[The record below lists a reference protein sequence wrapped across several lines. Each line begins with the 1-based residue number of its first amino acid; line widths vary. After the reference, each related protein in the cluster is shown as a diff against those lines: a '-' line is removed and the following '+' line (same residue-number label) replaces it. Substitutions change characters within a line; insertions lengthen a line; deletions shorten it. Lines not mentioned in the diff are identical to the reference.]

1 MVMTT
6 GQDNN
11 DGKDDNSEDDGN
23 DGKDDWQG
31 R

>member
-1 MVMTT
+1 MAKTMSK
-6 GQDNN
+6 DDN
-11 DGKDDNSEDDGN
+11 DGKDGNSEDDGN

>member
-1 MVMTT
+1 MTT